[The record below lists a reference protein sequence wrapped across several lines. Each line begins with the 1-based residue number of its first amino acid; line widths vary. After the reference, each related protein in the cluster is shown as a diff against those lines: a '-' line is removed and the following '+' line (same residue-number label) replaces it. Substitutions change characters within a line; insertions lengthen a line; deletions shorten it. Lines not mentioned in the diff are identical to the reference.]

1 MSDLPKLPG
10 GWVWDDEPFTM
21 RWWDDKA
28 SFTAWAT
35 NRKNSSNRQGI
46 HATRPTSAD
55 AIARVV
61 AMVTAIVEK
70 EATDAK

>member
-10 GWVWDDEPFTM
+10 GWAWGPKTTERYANAHSPDNSEMVDAAKSDT
-21 RWWDDKA
+21 KA
-28 SFTAWAT
+28 AV
-35 NRKNSSNRQGI
+35 
-46 HATRPTSAD
+46 
-55 AIARVV
+55 ARVV